1 VIGVFFYIIIY
12 MIEKPKNYKR
22 INKQDMDIPGN
33 SLAVKVVNGN
43 IELALKTFKRKI
55 KDSDKLEEFKA
66 RKEFLKPSV
75 IKRKKMKDA
84 IRAEWRRNQLENY

>member
-1 VIGVFFYIIIY
+1 MIGVFFYIIIY
-12 MIEKPKNYKR
+12 MIEKPNYKR

-43 IELALKTFKRKI
+43 IELALKTFKRK
-55 KDSDKLEEFKA
+55 EY
-66 RKEFLKPSV
+66 LKPSV

-84 IRAEWRRNQLENY
+84 IRAEWRRNQLEN

>member
-1 VIGVFFYIIIY
+1 

-22 INKQDMDIPGN
+22 IRKEDMDIPGN

-43 IELALKTFKRKI
+43 IELALKVFKRKM
-55 KDSDKLEEFKA
+55 KDSGKMEEVKE

-84 IRAEWRRNQLENY
+84 IRAEWRRNQLEN

>member
-1 VIGVFFYIIIY
+1 
-12 MIEKPKNYKR
+12 MIEKPNYKR

>member
-1 VIGVFFYIIIY
+1 

-22 INKQDMDIPGN
+22 IRKEDMEIPGN

-55 KDSDKLEEFKA
+55 KDSGKMDEVKA
-66 RKEFLKPSV
+66 RKEYLKPSV
-75 IKRKKMKDA
+75 IKRKQKADA
-84 IRAEWRRNQLENY
+84 IRAEWRRNQFENY